1 MVGLSIV
8 LEYSQPKGVVTNKNH
23 PQVINKSIIFK
34 PSLSPPQPLTAA
46 AGFLDRCFLCTQKLL
61 PGKDIYMYKGDRAF
75 CSVECRCRQ
84 ILMDEE
90 QSITTPNSNG
100 VYKKREINC
109 SLASSASSSRNRK
122 GTRNRANGFFA
133 Y

>member
-8 LEYSQPKGVVTNKNH
+8 LESSHHKGIVTNKNH

-34 PSLSPPQPLTAA
+34 PALSPPPSITAA
-46 AGFLDRCFLCTQKLL
+46 AGFLDQCFLCTQKLL
-61 PGKDIYMYKGDRAF
+61 PGEDIYMYKGDRAF
-75 CSVECRCRQ
+75 CSVECRRRQ
-84 ILMDEE
+84 IWMDEE
-90 QSITTPNSNG
+90 QSITTPTTNG
-100 VYKKREINC
+100 VYKKSEINC

-133 Y
+133 N